1 MTGATVVAGVR
12 SGRGVSWSALGGVI
26 RYELLMQVRRG
37 ALWVGFLLLS
47 AVLVVAFLSG
57 SGPYLKQLGAPHRD
71 LMIAWAVLANTFFAL
86 GAGLFLADR
95 FPRDRRICV
104 QELLAS
110 GPAGPG
116 ARLLG
121 KYLGAVA
128 ATLVAAA
135 TFFAAGAIA
144 LIIQLNDL
152 SLAPLALAAFL
163 ALIVP
168 AVFFVGAFAIA
179 CTTFLWP
186 PLFQFLFVGYML
198 WTGLNVTDI
207 PTLSGTL
214 LSPYLNYVVT
224 GILGYHTFAL
234 IDARLYP
241 ASSVGLGL
249 ANIVVL
255 LACAAVALLAAWGLE
270 VWRVRRG

>member
-1 MTGATVVAGVR
+1 MTGATAGAR
-12 SGRGVSWSALGGVI
+12 HGRGLATGALGGVI
-26 RYELLMQVRRG
+26 RYEFLMQLRRR

-47 AVLVVAFLSG
+47 AVLAVAFLSG
-57 SGPYLKQLGAPHRD
+57 SFPSLERLGAPKRE

-95 FPRDRRICV
+95 FPRDRRIRV

-128 ATLVAAA
+128 ATLVTAA
-135 TFFAAGAIA
+135 TFFAAGSIV
-144 LIIQLNDL
+144 LMIRLNDFT
-152 SLAPLALAAFL
+152 LAPLALAAFI

-168 AVFFVGAFAIA
+168 AVLFVGAYAIA
-179 CTTFLWP
+179 CTTILWT

-198 WTGLNVTDI
+198 WTGLNVTSI

-214 LSPYLNYVVT
+214 LSPYLNFVVT
-224 GILGYHTFAL
+224 GVLGYRSFAQ
-234 IDARLYP
+234 IDVRLYP
-241 ASSVGLGL
+241 ASSVALGL
-249 ANIVVL
+249 ANIAVL
-255 LACAAVALLAAWGLE
+255 LVCAAVALLAAWWLE
-270 VWRVRRG
+270 VWRAHRG